1 MLLIITPYNL
11 YIFVWL
17 TKILTHKIPFQLKLC
32 RLNKQALPHHVPAL
46 SVKEC
51 EVIKNVPH
59 VFLPT
64 FNPSLV
70 PWRCLALY
78 LKLPLL
84 WLSQFNTFTTRQMG
98 RLGDSFTE
106 IPSLQGSLCVK
117 QGAVAHSHVWN
128 FSLSNSTLFTWGCDT
143 QVITSSP
150 SHLPSFCSPCPHPVD
165 LAL

>member
-70 PWRCLALY
+70 P
-78 LKLPLL
+78 
-84 WLSQFNTFTTRQMG
+84 
-98 RLGDSFTE
+98 
-106 IPSLQGSLCVK
+106 
-117 QGAVAHSHVWN
+117 
-128 FSLSNSTLFTWGCDT
+128 
-143 QVITSSP
+143 
-150 SHLPSFCSPCPHPVD
+150 
-165 LAL
+165 